1 MHELVP
7 WLLFVHVLTAIVAF
21 GPTFAFPIIGAMAG
35 KEPQYANFATRVS
48 EAIEHKMVLP
58 LALTMPISGVLLIWS
73 AQIDLLAARWLL
85 LGIALW
91 AFAISYVILVQNP
104 AVSRIIEL
112 SSQTPPPLPELGAT
126 VKKVQQGGMLLAV
139 VIVVVVLLMVVK
151 PF

>member
-1 MHELVP
+1 MPELVP

-58 LALTMPISGVLLIWS
+58 LALTMPVSGVFLIWS
-73 AQIDLLAARWLL
+73 AKIDLLAARWLL
-85 LGIALW
+85 LAIVLYAVAL
-91 AFAISYVILVQNP
+91 SYVILVQNP
-104 AVSRIIEL
+104 AVGRIIEL
-112 SSQTPPPLPELGAT
+112 SGQTPPPLPELGAA
-126 VKKVQQGGMLLAV
+126 VKKVQQGGMLITVLV
-139 VIVVVVLLMVVK
+139 VAIVLLMAVK